1 MKRKH
6 LLLLLAMAMCV
17 VGFSACGGD
26 AGSDDD
32 GGWTEQ
38 PQFSGDAAC
47 YVVSDESADI
57 ASIELSED
65 GLYFIEKRDSAYGA
79 KTAKAI
85 LKKLAKRKAFGS
97 AGLGVGD
104 DVANAIVSDTC
115 TKQSEGVYVLNGYG
129 TMTVA
134 ASGNNYVVKIQ
145 KDDGTEK
152 TYETSRVKSAA
163 ATVSDTQL
171 CRTWKFE
178 KINFSV
184 KVGSYSLLNVTES
197 SWKEFYTK
205 MKQFSKEDR
214 DEDEPWTDEDEQ
226 SFNKMIANAEKYG
239 LKQVVFTAAGRLY
252 LSYGPLV
259 KNYLWKWKNTRENTL
274 WLWSYYDNDL
284 DENGVPGANEWSS
297 DIFFTTTDYPNY
309 TAETTADIENGK
321 LVLTDADK
329 ETEDGMTVETKFVI
343 TFGKN

>member
-47 YVVSDESADI
+47 YVVSDENADI
-57 ASIELSED
+57 VSIELSED
-65 GLYFIEKRDSAYGA
+65 GLYFVEKRNSEREA
-79 KTAKAI
+79 KPVI
-85 LKKLAKRKAFGS
+85 QKKPVKRKALGS

-104 DVANAIVSDTC
+104 DAVNAIVSDTY

-134 ASGNNYVVKIQ
+134 SSGNNYVVKIQ
-145 KDDGTEK
+145 KGDGTEK

-178 KINFSV
+178 KINLSV
-184 KVGSYSLLNVTES
+184 NVGSISLFNMTAS

-214 DEDEPWTDEDEQ
+214 DEDDPWTDEDEQ
-226 SFNKMIANAEKYG
+226 NYNKMIANAEKYG

-259 KNYLWKWKNTRENTL
+259 VNYLWKWKNTRENTL
-274 WLWSYYDNDL
+274 WLWSYYANDL
-284 DENGVPGANEWSS
+284 DEDGVADANEWAS
-297 DIFFTTTDYPNY
+297 DIFFTTTDDPNY
-309 TAETTADIENGK
+309 TAETSADIVNGK